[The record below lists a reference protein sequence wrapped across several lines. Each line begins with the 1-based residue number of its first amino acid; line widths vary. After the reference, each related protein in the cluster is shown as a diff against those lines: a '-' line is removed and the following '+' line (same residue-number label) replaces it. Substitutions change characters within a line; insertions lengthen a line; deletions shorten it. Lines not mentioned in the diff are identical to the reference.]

1 MGRNSAS
8 VKVGDGLRA
17 ISIKELVDS
26 LLKQFRES
34 TNSLIDRQK
43 NDREPKASTADKSAF
58 AKERTINKAHLS
70 YGETS
75 CRFTQIKEPRMD
87 TNGRE

>member
-26 LLKQFRES
+26 LQKQSYAS
-34 TNSLIDRQK
+34 TNSLIDLRK
-43 NDREPKASTADKSAF
+43 KKFKLYKKFEEF
-58 AKERTINKAHLS
+58 KERSQEAGAAGL
-70 YGETS
+70 G
-75 CRFTQIKEPRMD
+75 
-87 TNGRE
+87 